1 MTITQLHF
9 LETMGAKASK
19 LSKDDLAS
27 LRQSTYFDRREI
39 QQWHKGFL
47 RDCPSGYLTR
57 DDFVRIYQQFF
68 PFGSPEDFA
77 NHLFTAFDKNNNGAI
92 EFKEFILVLSTTSRG
107 TLEEKLAWAFQ
118 LYDLNHDGYITFDEM
133 LTIVSSIYKMMGS
146 MVKLSEDEAT
156 PELRVK
162 KIFKL
167 MDKDEDGYITLEE
180 FKEASKVDPSII
192 GALNLYDGLV

>member
-1 MTITQLHF
+1 
-9 LETMGAKASK
+9 MGAKASK
-19 LSKDDLAS
+19 LSKDDLTS
-27 LRQSTYFDRREI
+27 LRQATYFDRREI

-47 RDCPSGYLTR
+47 RDCPTGQLTR
-57 DDFVRIYQQFF
+57 EDFIKTYKQFF
-68 PFGSPEDFA
+68 PFGYPEEFA
-77 NHLFTAFDKNNNGAI
+77 GHVFSVFDKDNNGSI
-92 EFKEFILVLSTTSRG
+92 DFKEFITVLSITSRG
-107 TLEEKLAWAFQ
+107 TLEEKLVWAFQ

-146 MVKLSEDEAT
+146 MVKLSPDEAT
-156 PELRVK
+156 PELRVQ

-180 FKEASKVDPSII
+180 FREGSKVDPSII